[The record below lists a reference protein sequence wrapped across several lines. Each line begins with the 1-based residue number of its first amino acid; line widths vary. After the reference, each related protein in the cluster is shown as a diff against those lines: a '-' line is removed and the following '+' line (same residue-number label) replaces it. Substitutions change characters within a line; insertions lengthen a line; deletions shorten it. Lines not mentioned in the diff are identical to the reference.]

1 MLISAIILCD
11 FRVSYLPLELLEPC
25 LRAYPSRVMRVEHL
39 PPYLSNVLH
48 HLEPSIAV
56 AKIPLYCNHIMQRRQ
71 PRRMILFLSL
81 LPNLDY
87 LLQQ

>member
-1 MLISAIILCD
+1 MLISAIVLCD

-25 LRAYPSRVMRVEHL
+25 LRAYPSRVMLVEHL
-39 PPYLSNVLH
+39 PPYLRNVLH

-56 AKIPLYCNHIMQRRQ
+56 AKIPTYCNQILQRC
-71 PRRMILFLSL
+71 PAEMILFLSL